1 MEEVGI
7 ADNRRVQGLGAQQKN
22 ALLEQLGK

>member
-7 ADNRRVQGLGAQQKN
+7 ADNRRVQGLGVQQRQ
-22 ALLEQLGK
+22 ALLDALG